1 MAGRPVVQAQTVQPA
16 DLTTEEPMDR
26 PQTARRLLGLA
37 LGFGVLADAL
47 FDGPAF
53 GINLLIAVV
62 ALVAAAVAVR
72 RPNAPFERMDAW
84 LPVSA
89 VVLAGFVALRSDP
102 VLIALDTVVVLGLT
116 GASIAAVGGLAVT
129 RLTTNGLLDLFAW
142 LTLAVLDGARKPL
155 RPARRELGVP
165 RAASEVVW
173 RSGPVLRGL
182 ALATPLVL
190 IFVVLFAS
198 ADLIFGRWLETALTF
213 DIDLAGLPGRVVF
226 VGVVAWAAAGVLWLG
241 ATIAPPPEPQSLGA
255 AVASAEV
262 VARSRPGSLGAIE
275 AVVVLVT
282 VDVLFAIF
290 VVLQV
295 AYLFGGA
302 DTRGAAGLTFSDYAR
317 RGFFELLVASALAGS
332 IVAGLE
338 ATVRE
343 RPRAYVATALAL
355 LALTLFM
362 LVSAVARMRL
372 YQEAYGWTEL
382 RFYALAGISFVGLGL
397 LASAVLLVRDRSDR
411 LPHAL
416 IGAFLVVLLA
426 INVVG
431 PRGFVADRN
440 IDRALHPE
448 RIPADGERSPDY
460 AYLVSLGDDAI
471 PAIVDVLPALSASV
485 KPSLVAHLDARRVQ
499 LATDRALVAPQ
510 AWNLARER
518 ARAAL
523 ERLPRR

>member
-1 MAGRPVVQAQTVQPA
+1 
-16 DLTTEEPMDR
+16 MDR

-37 LGFGVLADAL
+37 LGFGVLADVL

-53 GINLLIAVV
+53 GINLVIAVV
-62 ALVAAAVAVR
+62 ALLAAAGAVR
-72 RPNAPFERMDAW
+72 RSDAPFHRADAW

-89 VVLAGFVALRSDP
+89 VVLALFVALRSDP
-102 VLIALDTVVVLGLT
+102 VLVAFDSVIVLGLT
-116 GASIAAVGGLAVT
+116 GASIAAIGGLAVT

-142 LTLAVLDGARKPL
+142 LTLALLEGALKPVRL
-155 RPARRELGVP
+155 ARQELGMP
-165 RAASEVVW
+165 RAAGEAVG

-190 IFVVLFAS
+190 AFVVLFAS
-198 ADLIFGRWLETALTF
+198 ADLIFGRWLETALSI
-213 DIDLAGLPGRVVF
+213 DVDLAGLPGRVLF
-226 VGVVAWAAAGVLWLG
+226 VGVASWSVAGVLWLG
-241 ATIAPPPEPQSLGA
+241 ATITPPLEPRSLGA
-255 AVASAEV
+255 AAASADV
-262 VARSRPGSLGAIE
+262 VARGRPGSLGAVE

-282 VDVLFAIF
+282 VDVLFAVF

-302 DTRGAAGLTFSDYAR
+302 DTRAAAGLTFSDYAR

-332 IVAGLE
+332 TVAGLE

-343 RPRAYVATALAL
+343 RPRAYVVAALAL
-355 LALTLFM
+355 VGLTLFV

-382 RFYALAGISFVGLGL
+382 RFYALAGIGFVGLGL
-397 LASAVLLVRDRSDR
+397 VASAVLLVRGRSDR

-416 IGAFLVVLLA
+416 IGAFLVVLLGV
-426 INVVG
+426 NVVG

-460 AYLVSLGDDAI
+460 AYLNSLGDDAI
-471 PAIVDVLPALSASV
+471 PAIVDVLPALPVSV
-485 KPSLVAHLDARRVQ
+485 RTQVAIGLDARRVQ
-499 LATDRALVAPQ
+499 LATDPALVAPQ

-518 ARAAL
+518 ARRAL
-523 ERLPRR
+523 ERRPGR